1 MHPYLAFHS
10 FDLNVK
16 VVGED
21 ASEKVQV
28 DFELDWLNED
38 SPSSATVLDIITAS
52 GSCKEDSAEDIEA
65 FKEVIISVVGKGTF
79 GIIGPMFLRQNFIKG
94 DLGGGGGGSFQQG
107 GDLL

>member
-28 DFELDWLNED
+28 DFELNRLIEA
-38 SPSSATVLDIITAS
+38 SPSSAIIDIITAS